1 MGTSATPGKQI
12 ASANSEQEGA
22 IEVRNL
28 VKRYP
33 KAVVNAV
40 DNISFT
46 VGRGEIFGL
55 LGPNGA
61 GKTTTIGT
69 LVKPEQI
76 GLMFSLIFTP
86 LIFTGCTY
94 YPWGALD
101 SIRWFQII
109 TLFNPLTYAAEG
121 LRFAMVPSFYGH
133 ALSTLAMPW
142 IILGLSVTIVVFCIF
157 GIRTFRRRVVM

>member
-1 MGTSATPGKQI
+1 MMCWRKKERMNSKAQRSSAFMLRTPERWSCRQHRLLRKQI
-12 ASANSEQEGA
+12 WNYA
-22 IEVRNL
+22 ICTLL
-28 VKRYP
+28 VQ
-33 KAVVNAV
+33 V
-40 DNISFT
+40 
-46 VGRGEIFGL
+46 L
-55 LGPNGA
+55 
-61 GKTTTIGT
+61 KTC
-69 LVKPEQI
+69 
-76 GLMFSLIFTP
+76 SLIFTP